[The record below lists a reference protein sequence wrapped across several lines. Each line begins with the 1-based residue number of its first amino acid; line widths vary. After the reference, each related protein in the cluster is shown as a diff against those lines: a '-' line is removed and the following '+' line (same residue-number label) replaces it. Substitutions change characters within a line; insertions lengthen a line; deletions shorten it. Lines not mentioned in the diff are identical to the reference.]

1 MPRLSK
7 FSHRFLFAFALC
19 SIALFSVGCGSK
31 GSSST
36 SSNARIRFVNTS
48 PDQLSVNVLIDG
60 KSVAM
65 ALPNGGQATAYLA
78 VASGARRIQ
87 IQNPTS
93 LQFLLDTTPTIAAG
107 DSTYFIADLAVALR
121 SVILTDDNTAPTM
134 TTGNFKM
141 RVVNLAPKVN
151 NNTDAFIEL
160 STVGTLN
167 GLTPTFP
174 GLQYP
179 TASSYYT
186 NTAGSWEVVFT
197 PPGQTA
203 PPFYGTP
210 IALTLA
216 AGQIDTVMLV
226 QNDDQGDIKAIVT
239 LVDVQ

>member
-107 DSTYFIADLAVALR
+107 DSTYFIADIGTALK
-121 SVILTDDNTAPTM
+121 SVILTDDNTAPA
-134 TTGNFKM
+134 TGNFKM
-141 RVVNLAPKVN
+141 RVVNLAPSVN
-151 NNTDAFIEL
+151 NNTDVFIEL
-160 STVGTLN
+160 STVSTLN
-167 GLTPTFP
+167 GLTPTFS
-174 GLQYP
+174 GLHYLA
-179 TASSYYT
+179 ASTYYT

-197 PPGQTA
+197 PPGQTS

-210 IALTLA
+210 VALTLA
-216 AGQIDTVMLV
+216 AGQVDTVILL
-226 QNDDQGDIKAIVT
+226 QNDDAGNIKVLVP